1 MFQFYQYKIDSFV
14 NVLWFLQ
21 STMNNYTTRQMGLN
35 QFCEIHRQEQRMRLL
50 MEHISDL
57 DRYTAEKKRLKD
69 LETALTIYTAKLGR
83 ATKTSYEAKKEKE
96 EASRNYEEARS
107 RLCRDFHLDTLSA
120 KLERAYIRHTNASA
134 DLLRLT
140 HECETRKEQISELSF
155 QNNRL
160 RAKMIRMKN
169 PCYKQGAAAPLRP
182 PA

>member
-1 MFQFYQYKIDSFV
+1 M
-14 NVLWFLQ
+14 
-21 STMNNYTTRQMGLN
+21 TMNDYYETRQMGLN

-83 ATKTSYEAKKEKE
+83 ATKTSYVAKKEKE
-96 EASRNYEEARS
+96 EASRNYAEEISRS
-107 RLCRDFHLDTLSA
+107 CRDAHLNTLSA
-120 KLERAYIRHTNASA
+120 IVDRAYIRHTNASA
-134 DLLRLT
+134 DMLRLT
-140 HECETRKEQISELSF
+140 HECDDRKEQISELSF

-169 PCYKQGAAAPLRP
+169 PCYKQGTYGLTTTSLAP
-182 PA
+182 A